1 MDKSDTPRT
10 EHVLSDAGVFKGHE
24 GLRQLAECENF
35 WQQRPY
41 GTRLYFDE
49 EYPGRYLHRSVL
61 RAAIQA
67 MDSFAEQ
74 KNTIERELAALT
86 AQLAEARRDAVVG
99 AAIERAA
106 RDLPEYYELEITIE
120 RGAASVYL
128 RNPDGETSH
137 IDNDSDNRLAAE
149 INAAI
154 DTAMKEPK

>member
-1 MDKSDTPRT
+1 MIMDKSDTPRT

-74 KNTIERELAALT
+74 KNTIEREVT
-86 AQLAEARRDAVVG
+86 AVTSQLAEARSIAWEWGQGVDDAE
-99 AAIERAA
+99 AAIRKLS
-106 RDLPEYYELEITIE
+106 RMFP
-120 RGAASVYL
+120 
-128 RNPDGETSH
+128 
-137 IDNDSDNRLAAE
+137 ID
-149 INAAI
+149 
-154 DTAMKEPK
+154 AMKEPK